1 MDEIETLQSKSLG
14 AVDYVLF
21 ALLLVV
27 SLGIGIYSALQGR
40 GNSTTLDFLLGGREM
55 SPVPV
60 AISLLGGLISAI
72 SILGLATE
80 MYFYGTQL
88 CINLIGC
95 FLGIFI
101 VQFIT
106 LPVLYPLKIISLN
119 EYLIMRYHS
128 IVLRKLAVSAK
139 ILVSFFYMGM
149 CLYAPSLTLATV
161 TSLSTWASIAI
172 MGSICTFY
180 ITIGGVKAVVYT
192 DVIQTILMFGGVLVV
207 VIVCCLNVGGLG
219 TVFELA
225 NEGGRIQFFNMDP
238 NPFVRHTF
246 WSVLTQGAYS
256 MIGWIG
262 LNQSTY
268 QRFASVSTLA
278 MSRRLCVFFMFGL
291 YALWITFYVSGVVAY
306 ATYKDCD
313 PLTSGRI
320 EKPDQII
327 PYLVLDKL
335 SHLTGM
341 AGLFVAA
348 VYGGVLSSLSTTGNS
363 LACIIW
369 EDLLKDLPMLKG
381 ISDQKSTFIIKVLS
395 AVSGLVGIGIGML
408 AGQLGNLFHISV
420 SISNT
425 FTGPY
430 CGIFVCGICAPWVN
444 YKGAFTG
451 FVTGVLFNLWL
462 VIGKFVV
469 GGGSP
474 KKLPLST
481 AGCPENLLP
490 VLLANSTMNAFANS
504 SFDGQVPGVSFNE
517 VTGDDALSGF
527 FNDTLAAASPT
538 PYLSEEEEEIAKTI
552 YSLSYCYTGVLG
564 LLITVVVG
572 TVVSIATG
580 PIKPYEIEAR
590 LISPPFLRLY
600 KFLWRKL
607 KPHEAHKVASEED
620 EINDKKAAV
629 PMISVNGDRKVSAA
643 SPE

>member
-1 MDEIETLQSKSLG
+1 MDEIETLGSKTLG
-14 AVDYVLF
+14 VVDYILF

-27 SLGIGIYSALQGR
+27 SLGIGIYSALRGR

-55 SPVPV
+55 SPIPV

-72 SILGLATE
+72 SILGLPTE

-95 FLGIFI
+95 FFGIFI
-101 VQFIT
+101 VQYII

-119 EYLIMRYHS
+119 EYLILRYNS
-128 IVLRKLAVSAK
+128 VVLRKLAVSAK

-149 CLYAPSLTLATV
+149 CLYAPSLTLSTV
-161 TSLSTWASIAI
+161 TNLSTWSSIAI

-192 DVIQTILMFGGVLVV
+192 DVIQTILMFVGVLIT
-207 VIVCCLNVGGLG
+207 VIICCIQVGGLG
-219 TVFELA
+219 AVFQIA
-225 NEGGRIQFFNMDP
+225 DEGGRIQFFNMDP
-238 NPFVRHTF
+238 NPLIRHTF
-246 WSVLTQGAYS
+246 WSVMTQGVYS

-278 MSRRLCVFFMFGL
+278 MSRRLCVFFMVGL
-291 YALWITFYVSGVVAY
+291 YTLWITFYVSGIVAY

-313 PLTSGRI
+313 PFTSGRI

-369 EDLLKDLPMLKG
+369 EDLLKDLPALKG
-381 ISDQKSTFIIKVLS
+381 VSDKKSTFIIKVLS
-395 AVSGLVGIGIGML
+395 AVSGIIGIGIGML

-430 CGIFVCGICAPWVN
+430 CGLFVCGICAPWVN
-444 YKGAFTG
+444 YKGALSG
-451 FVTGVLFNLWL
+451 FITGVFFNLWL

-469 GGGSP
+469 GGGQP
-474 KKLPLST
+474 KKLPLSID
-481 AGCPENLLP
+481 GCPENFLLM
-490 VLLANSTMNAFANS
+490 ANSTMS
-504 SFDGQVPGVSFNE
+504 SFVNATVTSPGVSFSAI
-517 VTGDDALSGF
+517 TADDAFSF
-527 FNDTLAAASPT
+527 FNETAMSTTPT
-538 PYLSEEEEEIAKTI
+538 PYLSEEEEEMAKTI

-564 LLITVVVG
+564 LLITVIVG
-572 TVVSIATG
+572 TVVSVATD
-580 PIKPYEIEAR
+580 PTKPYDIEAR

-600 KFLWRKL
+600 KLIWRKL
-607 KPHEAHKVASEED
+607 KPHEAHKVTMED
-620 EINDKKAAV
+620 EIIDKKASV
-629 PMISVNGDRKVSAA
+629 PMITINGAKTEKA
-643 SPE
+643 PE